1 MAAFIAMRKDREKRQ
16 DRVKNKDNLFD
27 LSSLNPVKKNSF
39 QAIKIIIHG
48 VVQGVGFRPFIH
60 RLATRFG
67 FSGWVRNTGHGVEIH
82 LEKFNEHSL
91 AQFLLALREEKPPLA
106 SLQEMTM
113 EPDKFEDRR
122 EFSIIP
128 SQSEESFVFISPDVA
143 TCEECYQ
150 EIMDPSQRRYRY
162 PFTNCT
168 NCGPRYTIVQTL
180 PYDRPRTTMAS
191 FPMCPDCSR
200 EYHNPADRRYHA
212 QPIACPLCG
221 PQLELLEAR
230 TGQAIPGGVEQA
242 AQLLR
247 EGYIVAVKGLGG
259 FHLMADAR
267 NEKAISR
274 LRLIKARQF
283 KPLALMARDL
293 SIVDNIAWV
302 NQVEREWL
310 TSASRP
316 IILLQKKKDLPGIAP
331 HLKEVGVMLPY
342 TPLHHLLLQEIDLVV
357 ATSSNRKD
365 APIIKEEKEGI
376 AELCDYILTH
386 NRPIA
391 MRADDSVMKIIHNQ
405 PLFLRRA
412 RGYVPYPERIE
423 SSLQTDH
430 HLLALGGELK
440 VTISAYKRGTV
451 VTSQFLGDLDEYQN
465 YLYFEEALQH
475 FIKLFELKPA
485 IVASDLHP
493 NFRTTSFARK
503 TGLPHFQVQH
513 HYAHILAT
521 FLEHKISPETKV
533 LGIAF
538 DGYGYGTDKEAWGG
552 EFLLASGFEF
562 QRLAHFAYVPLPGG
576 DLAARQ
582 PWRMALAHLL
592 SFMEPEADR
601 LSSLLHVDSNK
612 MEIVLTAIKKKINS
626 PLTSSCGRLFDAVA
640 WILGAAPEELEFE
653 AEAAMRLEALA
664 SARGQEF
671 YPYKIEKT
679 QLPWKISFEPMFEAI
694 IRDKEK
700 GISLEKIATKF
711 HRTIAVMI
719 TEVSRELR
727 RDFDFQ
733 TVALAGGVFL
743 NRWLTMITPELLK
756 EAGFKVVRPVRYS
769 PSDESISLGQIY
781 HVLCRLKSE

>member
-1 MAAFIAMRKDREKRQ
+1 MKKDREKRQ
-16 DRVKNKDNLFD
+16 NRVQIKDKVFD
-27 LSSLNPVKKNSF
+27 LSSFDPQKISSF
-39 QAIKIIIHG
+39 EAIKIIIHG
-48 VVQGVGFRPFIH
+48 VVQGVGFRPFVH

-82 LEKFNEHSL
+82 LEKFNEHNL
-91 AQFLLALREEKPPLA
+91 PKFLLGLEEEKPPLA
-106 SLQEMTM
+106 FLQEISI
-113 EPDKFEDRR
+113 EPDVFENRR
-122 EFSIIP
+122 EFFIIT
-128 SQSEESFVFISPDVA
+128 SRSEESFAFISPDVA

-150 EIMDPSQRRYRY
+150 EIMDPLQRRYRY

-168 NCGPRYTIVQTL
+168 NCGPRYTIVQRL
-180 PYDRPRTTMAS
+180 PYDRPRTTMAF
-191 FPMCPDCSR
+191 FPMCPDCSQ
-200 EYHNPADRRYHA
+200 EYHDPADRRYHA

-221 PQLELLEAR
+221 PQIELLKAS
-230 TGQAIPGGVEQA
+230 TGQPIPGGIDRA
-242 AQLLR
+242 AQLLK
-247 EGYIVAVKGLGG
+247 EGYIIAVKGLGG

-267 NEKAISR
+267 NEPAISR

-302 NQVEREWL
+302 SQAEREWL

-316 IILLQKKKDLPGIAP
+316 IVLFQKKKDLPWIAP
-331 HLKEVGVMLPY
+331 HLKEIGIMLPY

-365 APIIKEEKEGI
+365 APIMKEEKEGI

-391 MRADDSVMKIIHNQ
+391 MRADDSVMKIIHDQ

-412 RGYVPYPERIE
+412 RGFVPYPEKIE
-423 SSLQTDH
+423 ASLHTDN

-451 VTSQFLGDLDEYQN
+451 ITSQFLGDLNEYKN
-465 YLYFEEALQH
+465 YLYFEETLEH
-475 FIKLFELKPA
+475 FIRLFDLKPA
-485 IVASDLHP
+485 IIASDLHP
-493 NFRTTSFARK
+493 SFRTTLLARK

-538 DGYGYGTDKEAWGG
+538 DGYGYGIDKAAWGG
-552 EFLLASGFEF
+552 EFLLTTGLEF
-562 QRLAHFAYVPLPGG
+562 QRLAHLAYVPLPGG

-592 SFMEPEADR
+592 SFMEPEVEG
-601 LSSLLHVDSNK
+601 LSSLINIDFK
-612 MEIVLTAIKKKINS
+612 KIEIVLSAIRKKINS
-626 PLTSSCGRLFDAVA
+626 PPTSSCGRLFDAVA
-640 WILGAAPEELEFE
+640 WILGVAPEELEFE

-664 SARGQEF
+664 SASGQEF

-679 QLPWKISFEPMFEAI
+679 LLPWKISFGPMFEAI
-694 IRDKEK
+694 LRDKEK
-700 GISLEKIATKF
+700 GTYPETIATKF
-711 HRTIAVMI
+711 HRTLAAMI
-719 TEVSRELR
+719 TEVSRELHR
-727 RDFDFQ
+727 HFDFQ
-733 TVALAGGVFL
+733 FVALSGGVFL
-743 NRWLTMITPELLK
+743 NRWLLMMTTSLLR
-756 EAGFKVVRPVRYS
+756 EAGFQVIRPIRYS
-769 PSDESISLGQIY
+769 PNDESISLGQIY
-781 HVLCRLKSE
+781 HVLCRLKIG

>member
-1 MAAFIAMRKDREKRQ
+1 MEIKDK
-16 DRVKNKDNLFD
+16 LFD
-27 LSSLNPVKKNSF
+27 LNSLFPQKESSP
-39 QAIKIIIHG
+39 QAVRIIIHG
-48 VVQGVGFRPFIH
+48 VVQGVGFRPFVH

-67 FSGWVRNTGHGVEIH
+67 FYGWVRNTGRGVEIH
-82 LEKFNEHSL
+82 LENFKDRDL
-91 AQFLLALREEKPPLA
+91 KKFLLALKEEKPPLA
-106 SLQEMTM
+106 FLQEMRI
-113 EPDKFEDRR
+113 ESDAFEDQR
-122 EFSIIP
+122 EFSIIT
-128 SQSEESFVFISPDVA
+128 SKDEESFAFISPDVA
-143 TCEECYQ
+143 TCEACYQ

-168 NCGPRYTIVQTL
+168 NCGPRYTIVQRL

-191 FPMCPDCSR
+191 FTMCQDCSR
-200 EYHNPADRRYHA
+200 EYHDPSDRRYHA

-221 PQLELLEAR
+221 PQVELIEAATGRSLPGGIERAAELLK
-230 TGQAIPGGVEQA
+230 
-242 AQLLR
+242 

-267 NEKAISR
+267 NDQAISR

-293 SIVDNIAWV
+293 SIVEEIAWV
-302 NQVEREWL
+302 NQAEREWL
-310 TSASRP
+310 ISASRP

-331 HLKEVGVMLPY
+331 HLKEIGLMLPY

-357 ATSSNRKD
+357 ATSSNQKD
-365 APIIKEEKEGI
+365 APIMKEEEEGI
-376 AELCDYILTH
+376 AGLCDFILTH

-391 MRADDSVMKIIHNQ
+391 MRADDSVIKIIQDQ

-412 RGYVPYPERIE
+412 RGYVPYPERID
-423 SSLQTDH
+423 SSLETDR

-451 VTSQFLGDLDEYQN
+451 ITSQFLGDLDEYKN
-465 YLYFEEALQH
+465 YLYFEEALEH
-475 FIKLFELKPA
+475 FIRLFDLKPA
-485 IVASDLHP
+485 VVASDMHP
-493 NFRTTSFARK
+493 HFRTTLFARK

-513 HYAHILAT
+513 HYAHILAS

-538 DGYGYGTDKEAWGG
+538 DGYGYGLDKAAWGG
-552 EFLLASGFEF
+552 EFILASGLDF

-601 LSSLLHVDSNK
+601 LSSIIHIDPK
-612 MEIVLTAIKKKINS
+612 QIEIVLSAIRKEINS
-626 PLTSSCGRLFDAVA
+626 PPTSSCGRLFDAVA
-640 WILGAAPEELEFE
+640 WILGIAPEELEFE
-653 AEAAMRLEALA
+653 AEAAMRLEALV
-664 SARGQEF
+664 SMEGQEF
-671 YPYKIEKT
+671 YPYKIEKN
-679 QLPWKISFEPMFEAI
+679 LWPWKIFFGPMFESI
-694 IRDKEK
+694 LRDKRK
-700 GISLEKIATKF
+700 GIPLETIATKF
-711 HRTIAVMI
+711 HRTLAVLI
-719 TEVSRELR
+719 TEVSRELH

-733 TVALAGGVFL
+733 LVALGGGVFL
-743 NRWLTMITPELLK
+743 NRWLTMMTTELLK
-756 EAGFKVVRPVRYS
+756 EAGFQVIRPLRYS
-769 PSDESISLGQIY
+769 PNDESISLGQIY